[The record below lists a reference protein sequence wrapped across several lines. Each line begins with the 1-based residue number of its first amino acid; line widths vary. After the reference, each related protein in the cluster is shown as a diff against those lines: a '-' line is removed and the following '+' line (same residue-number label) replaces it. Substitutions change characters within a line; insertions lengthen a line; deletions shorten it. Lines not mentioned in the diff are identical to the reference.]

1 MEEITA
7 KTRKVLSQN
16 MWYHGTVLSN
26 WNSFCQNG
34 ILVDINKDTSDALD
48 FGYGFY
54 LAPTKERAEHYI
66 TSIMENTDF
75 YKDDDFPLI
84 LGFEFVPLGWFEK
97 EEYNAKIFRKYD
109 DEFAIFV
116 FENRTKI
123 NLGQNNII
131 TM

>member
-75 YKDDDFPLI
+75 YKDDL
-84 LGFEFVPLGWFEK
+84 
-97 EEYNAKIFRKYD
+97 
-109 DEFAIFV
+109 
-116 FENRTKI
+116 
-123 NLGQNNII
+123 Q
-131 TM
+131 

>member
-1 MEEITA
+1 M
-7 KTRKVLSQN
+7 
-16 MWYHGTVLSN
+16 
-26 WNSFCQNG
+26 
-34 ILVDINKDTSDALD
+34 
-48 FGYGFY
+48 
-54 LAPTKERAEHYI
+54 
-66 TSIMENTDF
+66 
-75 YKDDDFPLI
+75 I